1 MSRPVLRP
9 RSSRLSARRMRSSD
23 LPPTRAPP
31 MSRADTIR
39 DDASGLR
46 IAILVSRYHEE
57 ITSPLEAGAM
67 KVFRDAGGDES
78 HLEVFDCPGAF
89 ELAGLA
95 GVAVGTGRFD
105 AVVCLGCVVRGETTH
120 DAWINGAVAGELAAM
135 SAQQGV
141 PVAFGLLT
149 VNDIDQA
156 RARSGGAKGNKGEE
170 SMQAAIAAARVA
182 AAIRKGAD
190 S

>member
-1 MSRPVLRP
+1 MPGPAPRHPPGRRPAGTLP
-9 RSSRLSARRMRSSD
+9 R
-23 LPPTRAPP
+23 

-46 IAILVSRYHEE
+46 IALLVSRYHDE
-57 ITSPLEAGAM
+57 ITTPLDEGARAA
-67 KVFRDAGGDES
+67 FRAAGGDES
-78 HLEVFDCPGAF
+78 MLEIFDCPGAF

-95 GVAVGTGRFD
+95 GVAVATGRFD

-120 DAWINGAVAGELAAM
+120 DAWINGAVAGELAAL
-135 SAQQGV
+135 SARQGV

-149 VNDIDQA
+149 VNDLDQA
-156 RARSGGAKGNKGEE
+156 RARAGGAKGNKGEE

-182 AAIRKGAD
+182 ARIREGAA

>member
-1 MSRPVLRP
+1 
-9 RSSRLSARRMRSSD
+9 
-23 LPPTRAPP
+23 

-39 DDASGLR
+39 EDASGLR
-46 IAILVSRYHEE
+46 IALLVSRYHEE
-57 ITSPLEAGAM
+57 ITTPLDQGARDA
-67 KVFRDAGGDES
+67 FRAAGGDES
-78 HLEVFDCPGAF
+78 LLEVFDCPGAF

-95 GVAVGTGRFD
+95 GVAVATGRFH

-120 DAWINGAVAGELAAM
+120 DAWINGAVAGELAAI
-135 SAQQGV
+135 SARQGV

-149 VNDIDQA
+149 VNDLDQA

-170 SMQAAIAAARVA
+170 SMLAAIAAARLA
-182 AAIRKGAD
+182 ARIREGAK